1 MSTLRK
7 QSLVFLVAVVLLLTW
22 AAPPALAE
30 EKQYQ
35 YVAGEDR
42 KATAMMVD
50 LVFYR
55 PVGIGLTAVGAA
67 FFIVSLPF
75 TLLGGNT
82 DEAAEKLVREPFKFT
97 FARPLGA
104 GIF

>member
-7 QSLVFLVAVVLLLTW
+7 QPLVFLVAVVLVVTW
-22 AAPPALAE
+22 VASPVLAE

-35 YVAGEDR
+35 YTAEDDR
-42 KATAMMVD
+42 NAVTMMFD
-50 LVFYR
+50 LVIYR
-55 PVGIGLTAVGAA
+55 PVGIGLTAIGTA

-75 TLLGGNT
+75 TLPGGNT
-82 DEAAEKLVREPFKFT
+82 DEAAEKLMREPFNHT